1 MHAEI
6 DAAGPSEP
14 DAQTVE
20 RLAER
25 LAPLLAPATAIVCV
39 GSELR
44 GDDGAGPA
52 VARQLADTVPW
63 AVYDTRNAP
72 ENFLMKIV
80 RAKPESIILI
90 DALDFAAAPGTVRVF
105 APEDLTG
112 QGPSTHG
119 PAPLAFLDLLH
130 TMHPCP
136 RAVVGIQPAATDTG
150 QPLTPPVRRAVT
162 LLARAFRHLA
172 ASPPGRPI

>member
-1 MHAEI
+1 VHAEKN
-6 DAAGPSEP
+6 ASGPAEP

-25 LAPLLAPATAIVCV
+25 LAPLLAPAAVIVCV

-90 DALDFAAAPGTVRVF
+90 DALQFAAAPGTVRVF

-136 RAVVGIQPAATDTG
+136 RAVVGIQPAATDVG
-150 QPLTPPVRRAVT
+150 SALSEPVRRAVDLVAQT
-162 LLARAFRHLA
+162 LRRLA
-172 ASPPGRPI
+172 ACPPS